1 MTPTTLHYYIGGI
14 VVAIVATVVFCRIAR
29 VDHDGKGV
37 TIARFLSI
45 LLLAKGLLWF
55 YTIFTDGPWRPSYGL
70 PLYLCDIAVFVAAA
84 ACWWRTQLLVEVLYF
99 WALAGVIEGIITPDL
114 PRTLPSLLV
123 FQYTLGHL
131 AVVVAAIYLVV
142 GLQIVPN
149 RFAVVKVYIIT
160 VLYTAFTAFVDWSTG
175 GNYMFLRRRPHSWSI
190 LNLFGP
196 WPWYIAIAGLVALV
210 FFLALNLPFWFI
222 RAHERQTIPSASTT
236 EVGRGYP
243 LDESQET

>member
-1 MTPTTLHYYIGGI
+1 MTLITLHYYIGGI
-14 VVAIVATVVFCRIAR
+14 VVAIVATVTFCRIAR
-29 VDHDGKGV
+29 VDQDGKGI

-55 YTIFTDGPWRPSYGL
+55 YTIFTDGPWRSSYGL

-84 ACWWRTQLLVEVLYF
+84 ACWWRSQLLVEVLYF

-114 PRTLPSLLV
+114 PRTLSHLLV
-123 FQYTLGHL
+123 FQYALGHL
-131 AVVVAAIYLVV
+131 AVVAAAIYLVV
-142 GLQIVPN
+142 GLKIFPS

-160 VLYTAFTAFVDWSTG
+160 ILYTALTAFVDWRTG

-196 WPWYIAIAGLVALV
+196 WPWYIAIAGVVAIL
-210 FFLALNLPFWFI
+210 FFLVLNLPFWFM
-222 RAHERQTIPSASTT
+222 RARQQQSVPERFDNRSGQSAS
-236 EVGRGYP
+236 
-243 LDESQET
+243 S